1 MEGKELKYNVS
12 LNEESVKAATNKIVE
27 ITKKLQE
34 IKTLANELNSCIS
47 EIELEV
53 NVKN

>member
-1 MEGKELKYNVS
+1 MEVKELKYNVS
-12 LNEESVKAATNKIVE
+12 LNEKSVKATTIKLVE
-27 ITKKLQE
+27 MTKKLQE

-53 NVKN
+53 NVQS